1 MVALQTRTW
10 TRSKELELK
19 DAVSI
24 LQVEPERLGNMWDSY
39 DLLKA
44 ANNERVNRLNTQ
56 IELFEGE
63 RQELVEA
70 AFRSNRELKKIQ
82 NDMKDIV
89 AQRDQVRELYL
100 KETELKNKYYMASR
114 SLVFYQSVSVIAL
127 LAVLFLTIMVVR

>member
-10 TRSKELELK
+10 TRSRDLELA

-24 LQVEPERLGNMWDSY
+24 LKVEPERLGNMWDSY

-70 AFRSNRELKKIQ
+70 AFRVNKELKQSEAKLV
-82 NDMKDIV
+82 DME
-89 AQRDQVRELYL
+89 AQRNSLRDLLSRE
-100 KETELKNKYYMASR
+100 TSLKNKYYMKSR
-114 SLVFYQSVSVIAL
+114 SQFFFQVVSVVSL
-127 LAVLFLTIMVVR
+127 LAVLVLTIMVLR

>member
-10 TRSKELELK
+10 TRSRDLELA

-56 IELFEGE
+56 IELFDSE
-63 RQELVEA
+63 RKELVEA
-70 AFRSNRELKKIQ
+70 AFAYDKQAKKMEVMFMEMSEQRNALREL
-82 NDMKDIV
+82 
-89 AQRDQVRELYL
+89 LS
-100 KETELKNKYYMASR
+100 KETALKNEYYVSHNAIG
-114 SLVFYQSVSVIAL
+114 FYKAVSVVSL
-127 LAVLFLTIMVVR
+127 LAVLVLTILVLG

>member
-10 TRSKELELK
+10 TRSRDLELA

-70 AFRSNRELKKIQ
+70 AFRVNKELKQSEAKLA
-82 NDMKDIV
+82 DME
-89 AQRDQVRELYL
+89 AQRNSLRDLLSRE
-100 KETELKNKYYMASR
+100 TSLKNKYYMESR
-114 SLVFYQSVSVIAL
+114 SQFFFQVVSVVSL
-127 LAVLFLTIMVVR
+127 LVVLVLTIMVLR